1 MPMKECFTKICLSC
15 AFLIIFTHSF
25 SQASKE
31 LSPGYYI
38 VVAAYAQTRED
49 MASLFAEKLKT
60 QGYNASY
67 GFNSERNLFFVYLN
81 YFGDLKAS
89 VRDMLDVR
97 RKGVFTDAWVRV
109 VGVAGD
115 IKPDVAKN
123 EGNET
128 INKSPEVLP
137 SKQVTPPVNKRVEA
151 KQPAT
156 DSSIAPPAVGIVE
169 TIVPDSAQQKS
180 TNVSADD
187 IAATEREAIKERAP
201 NEPVTLGNTK
211 IFLSL
216 FNGTNNRIV
225 DGVVQV
231 VEPEKGKLITKV
243 KGNEYITLPDPQNS
257 TNRLS
262 LIVDVFGYRKVQYEL
277 NYENPLADTVHHY
290 FELVGNTFIAYF
302 DLIRYR
308 RGDILTLY
316 NVYFYND
323 AAIMLSE
330 SKYELNNLV
339 QLMNENPNY
348 RIRFHGHSN
357 ANYHGRIISP
367 GPDMNLFSLSGDVK
381 EAMGSSK
388 ELSAKRAHTLK
399 QYMIANGIDGS
410 RMEIK
415 AWGGKRPIYDKN
427 GVNAKRNIR
436 VEVEI
441 IED

>member
-1 MPMKECFTKICLSC
+1 
-15 AFLIIFTHSF
+15 
-25 SQASKE
+25 
-31 LSPGYYI
+31 
-38 VVAAYAQTRED
+38 
-49 MASLFAEKLKT
+49 MANLFAEKLKA

-81 YFGDLKAS
+81 YFGDLKTS
-89 VRDMLDVR
+89 VSDMLDVR
-97 RKGVFTDAWVRV
+97 KKGVFTDAWVRV

-115 IKPDVAKN
+115 IKPDVAKSEN
-123 EGNET
+123 NKT
-128 INKSPEVLP
+128 INKSPEVPP
-137 SKQVTPPVNKRVEA
+137 SEQVSTSVSKPVPTEEPVTEPKIE
-151 KQPAT
+151 Q
-156 DSSIAPPAVGIVE
+156 SAPVVVE
-169 TIVPDSAQQKS
+169 TTVPDSAQHKLI
-180 TNVSADD
+180 NISADD
-187 IAATEREAIKERAP
+187 IAAAERESIKERAP
-201 NEPVTLGNTK
+201 NEPITFRNTK

-225 DGVVQV
+225 DGMVQV

-243 KGNEYITLPDPQNS
+243 KGNEYLTLPDPQNS
-257 TNRLS
+257 TDRLS

-277 NYENPLADTVHHY
+277 NYENPLADTIHHY
-290 FELVGNTFIAYF
+290 FELVGNTFLAYF

-323 AAIMLSE
+323 AAIMLPE
-330 SKYELNNLV
+330 SRYELNNLV
-339 QLMNENPNY
+339 ELMNENPKY

-357 ANYHGRIISP
+357 ANYHGKIISP
-367 GPDMNLFSLSGDVK
+367 GPDMNLFSLSGNVK
-381 EAMGSSK
+381 EGMGSSK

-441 IED
+441 VED